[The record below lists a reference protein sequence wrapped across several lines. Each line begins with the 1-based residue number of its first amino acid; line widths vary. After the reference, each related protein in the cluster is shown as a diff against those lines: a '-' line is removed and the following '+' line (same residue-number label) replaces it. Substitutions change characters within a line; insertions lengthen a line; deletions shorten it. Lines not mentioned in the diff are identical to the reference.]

1 MLNNEDTPMEAE
13 NLDVCTIKKRKLY
26 AKPHLEEIGDLRTV
40 TLGPSPGQYESGPG
54 DLTYKNDLEI

>member
-1 MLNNEDTPMEAE
+1 MEAE

-26 AKPHLEEIGDLRTV
+26 AKPHLEEIGDLRTM